1 MANQKLLA
9 LSALCA
15 LFVACGAD
23 KVTAPEPLD
32 SSSSS
37 ETGLSSATGNSSS
50 ATSSANSSA
59 EAPSSSST
67 PVGTSSS
74 AGQAG
79 TSDPEFDWS
88 TFCWPGTDCASSSSA
103 TPVDPGVSSSAART
117 DGEVIG
123 SELLDH
129 RDNSI
134 YPVATL
140 GGNLWMTA
148 NSHFVT
154 TSGSTCYAGL
164 DATETSANCDAYGRL
179 YTYAVAQ
186 QACPTG
192 WHIPTRADV
201 AAASADMT
209 LQYGG
214 RMKDDTYLYADQMG
228 FLWTSTTTASTGDIS
243 NCTTAGTCMLI
254 YVEKAPS
261 YEPDNTKL
269 FQTDSKTKGFSVRC
283 VQNPS

>member
-1 MANQKLLA
+1 MAIQKRFA
-9 LSALCA
+9 LTAFCA
-15 LFVACGAD
+15 LFVACGAE
-23 KVTAPEPLD
+23 KVNAPEPLD

-37 ETGLSSATGNSSS
+37 ETGLSSATGTSSS
-50 ATSSANSSA
+50 SGNSAHSSAGV
-59 EAPSSSST
+59 PGSSST
-67 PVGTSSS
+67 PAGTSSS
-74 AGQAG
+74 AGQAV
-79 TSDPEFDWS
+79 TPDPEFDWS

-103 TPVDPGVSSSAART
+103 APVNPGVSSSAART

-148 NSHFVT
+148 NSHYVT

-164 DATETSANCDAYGRL
+164 DAAETSANCDAFGRL

-186 QACPTG
+186 QACPGG

-214 RMKDDTYLYADQMG
+214 RMKDDTFYYANSMG

-261 YEPDNTKL
+261 YDPANTKL